1 MSSKILADGGWLSHL
16 IALCFAYGLAIPI
29 GWNRERY
36 ARSAG
41 LRTFPL
47 VAVACCGFVEAA
59 EHMGADAMSRIIQGI
74 VGGIGFIGA
83 GAILR
88 HGESVTGT
96 ATAASVLATGAVGIA
111 VGVGELDIA
120 VIISLLTF
128 VTLRWMKH
136 GKDGT

>member
-1 MSSKILADGGWLSHL
+1 
-16 IALCFAYGLAIPI
+16 
-29 GWNRERY
+29 
-36 ARSAG
+36 
-41 LRTFPL
+41 
-47 VAVACCGFVEAA
+47 
-59 EHMGADAMSRIIQGI
+59 MGADAMSRIIQGI